1 MGWKYQDPKTFGE
14 FKSFLL
20 LFFLPPSEACGILVP
35 PPEMEPMTHTV
46 EAKGLNRW
54 TAR

>member
-1 MGWKYQDPKTFGE
+1 MGWKYQDPKTFRE

-20 LFFLPPSEACGILVP
+20 LFFLPPSEVCGIFVP
-35 PPEMEPMTHTV
+35 LPEMEPKTLKA